1 LTSVDYFIEQIL
13 NSQGYYLLVVIFIA
27 VYCLLFWKKI
37 FGFFDPINLM
47 LFNFVFSGAMVS
59 WLGLTGSI
67 KTEYFIAFC
76 FCAIFFVVGFFS
88 SELSTL
94 YLSRFARNAPRKS
107 RRKRNESLFSEFI
120 TKTKLTF
127 SKKSPKQT
135 KKGSRSKSNAVP
147 EESLFSEFITQTK
160 LKFSNKSPNKSSPK
174 SPKKP
179 FVFEKAAKSIG
190 LNRLITKQEFL
201 QEFDLGKLFSFL
213 IVLSIVHAGGLLY
226 VYLNSGL
233 AILTEN
239 SAEARVAVSAAG
251 RWGTVILEG
260 SRNTGTMVSMFLL
273 FFHPKYVQRIF
284 ASIIFVF
291 FLMSFVAVGSKSAVL
306 TIAFVIGAFS
316 IYLTSLAIK
325 TPKIIN
331 TLIVVFLVLGM
342 MYFGYVAGG
351 DISEKFLVRT
361 ILSGDTYFYFFVDDM
376 YEKLEYLYNP
386 FIYLLHT
393 ITSPFGLKLI
403 PRNIGSLLYSLS
415 TGDYDS
421 GFGPNPQYV
430 VEGMIFMGIYLCPFY
445 ALALG
450 YLSAKSRKY
459 FMGKTGNDNFINFT
473 IFFMISPAIPIDIG
487 MTFFNLIASLL
498 VTKGTY
504 YLVNYSSSELLKL
517 LVNMRRLSDRLQG
530 KVDRA
535 NRRRQATAKLK
546 R

>member
-1 LTSVDYFIEQIL
+1 LSSVDYFIEQIL
-13 NSQGYYLLVVIFIA
+13 NSQGYYLLVVIFA
-27 VYCLLFWKKI
+27 AAYCLLFWKKI

-59 WLGLTGSI
+59 WLGLSGSI
-67 KTEYFIAFC
+67 KIEYFIAFC
-76 FCAIFFVVGFFS
+76 FCAIFFIVGFFS
-88 SELSTL
+88 AELSAL
-94 YLSRFARNAPRKS
+94 YLSRFARTAPRK
-107 RRKRNESLFSEFI
+107 RRRNESLFSEFI

-127 SKKSPKQT
+127 SGKAPKKTGEKNSKA
-135 KKGSRSKSNAVP
+135 RSNRVP
-147 EESLFSEFITQTK
+147 EESVFSEFITQTK
-160 LKFSNKSPNKSSPK
+160 LKFSKK

-179 FVFEKAAKSIG
+179 FVFEKTAKNIG
-190 LNRLITKQEFL
+190 IDRLITKQEFL
-201 QEFDLGKLFSFL
+201 ENFDLGKLFSFL

-233 AILTEN
+233 AILAEN
-239 SAEARVAVSAAG
+239 SAEARVGVSAAG

-273 FFHPKYVQRIF
+273 FFHPKYAQRII
-284 ASIIFVF
+284 ATLLFVF

-342 MYFGYVAGG
+342 IYFGYVAGG

-430 VEGMIFMGIYLCPFY
+430 VEGMIFMGIYLSPFY
-445 ALALG
+445 ALVLG
-450 YLSAKSRKY
+450 YLSAKSRKH

-498 VTKGTY
+498 VAKGTY

-517 LVNMRRLSDRLQG
+517 LVSLRRISDRLQG